1 VFAFPATPRT
11 TSDAWVESI
20 ETPDVVHRDEPVTVN
35 VRVVSQKHTR
45 ARVRLLVAGEQIGA
59 RNISLAAG
67 ENDVALQVRLRQQ
80 GSVAITAEVQ
90 AENDEMADNDRLTRA
105 TWVSARPRVLYVE
118 GQPDASTYLHDAL
131 TREGIDVTVAQSSEL
146 PDSASGFSSFDAVIL
161 SDVPAATLGPARMQA
176 L

>member
-59 RNISLAAG
+59 RNISLVAG

-80 GSVAITAEVQ
+80 GSVAMTAEVQ
-90 AENDEMADNDRLTRA
+90 AENDDVPDNDRMMQA
-105 TWVSARPRVLYVE
+105 IWVSARPRVLYVE
-118 GQPDASTYLHDAL
+118 GQPDASTYLRDAL
-131 TREGIDVTVAQSSEL
+131 TREGLDVIVARGSEL
-146 PDSASGFSSFDAVIL
+146 PDAASGFSTFDPVIL
-161 SDVPAATLGPARMQA
+161 SDVPTTD
-176 L
+176 